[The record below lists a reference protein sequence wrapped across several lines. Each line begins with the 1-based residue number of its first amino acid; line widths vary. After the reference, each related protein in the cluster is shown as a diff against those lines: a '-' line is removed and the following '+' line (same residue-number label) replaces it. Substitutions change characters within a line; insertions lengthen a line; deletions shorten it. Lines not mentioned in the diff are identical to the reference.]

1 MAIGPKPDMTQEKFT
16 EEHLE
21 ERNHA
26 TKNESGITLVPQPT
40 DDPRDPLNWSR
51 GRKLLTLFIV
61 SFAGFTGTL
70 QAVGNVSSIFQQGAL
85 YNKTGVEITYSVSA
99 ATAGLCAGPLFWSP
113 VSRRIGRGGAILW
126 ATVLTL
132 VCTVWAAC
140 CTGPGDYISFVL
152 SRLFGCLAGSCATT
166 VGASYITDTFFLHQR
181 GKCFAF
187 YTVMILLGTLAG
199 PTFSG
204 FIVGHGKSW
213 TVEYWYNVGL
223 EGFMILMIFLF
234 LEETGWTRPGRPVFP
249 IPSTSFIQRSID
261 VYLFRKPNVA
271 QGMTNKETLRLAIMP
286 LRIGLHPVGMLGG
299 LFLMV
304 VFGWSVGVN
313 NLLAVFL
320 QSPVSANGYGFTP
333 NQNAEFTF
341 SAWFGCIL
349 GQLYGLAFNDKL
361 PLWICRRQGGLWKPE
376 YRLHALWLPSFI
388 GLNIGLG
395 CFGAALKY
403 HLHYMVAAVGNF
415 LLNFSSNVA
424 VPVIVN
430 YEVECFTKYPVEAA
444 TIMNLYRTIFGIA
457 IPFFIDGW
465 EANVGVGWV
474 FGMMAFVS
482 MVAFILLIIPLM
494 FTGHRIRHWFNSDI
508 MSTEEGTKMIGT
520 DVRALDVEAH

>member
-1 MAIGPKPDMTQEKFT
+1 MSK
-16 EEHLE
+16 EEAVEH
-21 ERNHA
+21 H
-26 TKNESGITLVPQPT
+26 ESSKVTTAHSKAGITLIPAPS
-40 DDPRDPLNWSR
+40 DDPRDPLNWSQ

-70 QAVGNVSSIFQQGAL
+70 QAVGNVSSVFQQGAL
-85 YNKTGVEITYSVSA
+85 YHKTPVEITYSVSA

-113 VSRRIGRGGAILW
+113 VSRRIGRGGSILW

-132 VCTVWAAC
+132 ACTVWAAT
-140 CTGPGDYISFVL
+140 CTGSGDYYSFVL

-187 YTVMILLGTLAG
+187 YNVMILLGTLAG

-204 FIVGHGKSW
+204 FVVGNGAPW
-213 TVEYWYNVGL
+213 NIEYWYNVGL
-223 EGFMILMIFLF
+223 EGFVILMILFL
-234 LEETGWTRPGRPVFP
+234 LEETGWTRPGRPAYPVP
-249 IPSTSFIQRSID
+249 ATSFLQRSID
-261 VYLFRKPNVA
+261 VYLFRNPNIA
-271 QGMTNKETLRLAIMP
+271 EGMTNREALHLATMP
-286 LRIGLHPVGMLGG
+286 IRIGVHPVGILGG
-299 LFLMV
+299 LFLMI

-320 QSPVSANGYGFTP
+320 QSPVSEKGYGFTP

-341 SAWFGCIL
+341 AAWFGCIT
-349 GQLYGLAFNDKL
+349 GQLYGLAFNDRL
-361 PLWICRRQGGLWKPE
+361 PLWICRRTGGVWKPE
-376 YRLHALWLPSFI
+376 FRLHALWFPTFFC
-388 GLNIGLG
+388 LNVGLG
-395 CFGAALKY
+395 LFGAALRY

-444 TIMNLYRTIFGIA
+444 TIMNFYRTIFGIA

-465 EANVGVGWV
+465 EARVGVGWV

-482 MVAFILLIIPLM
+482 LAAFGLVIVLMVA
-494 FTGHRIRHWFNSDI
+494 GHRVRHWFHTDI
-508 MSTEEGTKMIGT
+508 LSSEEGTKIIGEE
-520 DVRALDVEAH
+520 VSRLDVEAH